1 MSDILKVS
9 VPTTGYENSTRTNP
23 ISVQDTNISNIVDPS
38 KVTRADGQSD
48 QSDHTLTFNYE
59 SNFDAFVA
67 ALRKQPDVIEMFS
80 QIFFRMGMMV
90 ESGIGADFAQEIGKF
105 MDMVSMT
112 PEELLK
118 FLKNQVASSGKFEGA
133 FFQQLQTLLNQTKS
147 AELQREILQFLKTY
161 NSVDSTASTMKNMQN
176 ILQNMTKY
184 MTSHFRTPLEQMTA
198 RLQQHT
204 GANAWQGAIPANI
217 ALLKK
222 EILPFLSN
230 YIKQTNDMGKVRD
243 MITMLTLNI
252 AKYENGSMGRLVES
266 FERLTSFQD
275 FGRMFGS
282 LNTDDLRQILLQKN
296 GQAYA
301 EQFVSML
308 EHGLK
313 GEGGFETK
321 QVFQNIMQALLLNE
335 SVYMPLKHLMLP
347 VNLMGQMMFSE
358 IWIDPKQKKRNEN
371 GSITESQ
378 KLLIK
383 FDIQGLGFFDLI
395 MMVENKNIDMQ
406 MYFPEALRG
415 KEKILQKD
423 MGDLM
428 EKNGFHLRTSLFTKA
443 IKPKKISE
451 VFPQIYER
459 KNAINVK
466 I

>member
-1 MSDILKVS
+1 MPDILKVS
-9 VPTTGYENSTRTNP
+9 VPTSGYENSTRTNP
-23 ISVQDTNISNIVDPS
+23 ISVNDTNITNIVDPT
-38 KVTRADGQSD
+38 KVTRPDGQSG
-48 QSDHTLTFNYE
+48 QSEQGLTLNYE

-67 ALRKQPDVIEMFS
+67 ALRKQPDVVEMFS

-90 ESGIGADFAQEIGKF
+90 ESGIGENFAQEIAKF
-105 MDMVSMT
+105 LDMVSMK
-112 PEELLK
+112 PEDLLA
-118 FLKNQVASSGKFEGA
+118 FLKNQVESSGKFEGA
-133 FFQQLQTLLNQTKS
+133 FFQRLQTLLNQTKS
-147 AELQREILQFLKTY
+147 GDLQREILQFLKIY

-184 MTSHFRTPLEQMTA
+184 MTSNFRAPLEQLIA

-204 GANAWQGAIPANI
+204 GANAWQGANPANI

-222 EILPFLSN
+222 EIVPFLSN

-275 FGRMFGS
+275 FGRMFGN
-282 LNTDDLRQILLQKN
+282 LQQDDLRQILLHKN

-301 EQFVSML
+301 EQFAKL
-308 EHGLK
+308 IERGLN

-321 QVFQNIMQALLLNE
+321 QVFQNMMQSLLLNE

-358 IWIDPKQKKRNEN
+358 IWIDPNQQRKNEN
-371 GSITESQ
+371 GSITEAK

-383 FDIQGLGFFDLI
+383 FDIQDLGFFDLI
-395 MMVENKNIDMQ
+395 IVMENKNIDLQ
-406 MYFPEALRG
+406 MYFPDALRG
-415 KEKILQKD
+415 KEKMLQKD
-423 MGDLM
+423 IGELI
-428 EKNGFHLRTSLFTKA
+428 EKNGLQLRTALFTKA